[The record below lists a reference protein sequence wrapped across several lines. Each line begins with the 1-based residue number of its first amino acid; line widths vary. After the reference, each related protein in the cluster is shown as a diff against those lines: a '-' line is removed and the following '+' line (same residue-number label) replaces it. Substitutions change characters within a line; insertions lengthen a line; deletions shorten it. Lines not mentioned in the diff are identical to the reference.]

1 MKLYAIKDFNSLK
14 YYDKRKCD
22 LEEFNCNTQLFMT
35 KADAMRKIEG
45 ILLEG
50 YEYPACDLANEL
62 TWAYLEKVYGKPRWF
77 IAIDTNEYHLTK
89 ARFRLS
95 PVAIEVNLDVD

>member
-1 MKLYAIKDFNSLK
+1 MRLYAIKDFTSGK

-22 LEEFNCNTQLFMT
+22 LEEFNCNTQLFM
-35 KADAMRKIEG
+35 KKSDAMRKIEG

-62 TWAYLEKVYGKPRWF
+62 TWAYLEKVYQKPRWF
-77 IAIDTNEYHLTK
+77 IDVNMDEYALAK
-89 ARFRLS
+89 ASFRLS

>member
-1 MKLYAIKDFNSLK
+1 MRLYAIKDFNSLK
-14 YYDKRKCD
+14 YYDSRKHD

-45 ILLEG
+45 ILLERN
-50 YEYPACDLANEL
+50 EYPACDLPNEL
-62 TWAYLEKVYGKPRWF
+62 AWAHLEKVYGKPRWF
-77 IAIDTNEYHLTK
+77 IDVSMDEYALAK
-89 ARFRLS
+89 ASFRLS

>member
-14 YYDKRKCD
+14 YYDRRKHD

-62 TWAYLEKVYGKPRWF
+62 AWAYLEKLYGKPRWF
-77 IAIDTNEYHLTK
+77 IDTNMDEYALVK
-89 ARFRLS
+89 ASFRLS
-95 PVAIEVNLDVD
+95 AVEIEVKLDGD